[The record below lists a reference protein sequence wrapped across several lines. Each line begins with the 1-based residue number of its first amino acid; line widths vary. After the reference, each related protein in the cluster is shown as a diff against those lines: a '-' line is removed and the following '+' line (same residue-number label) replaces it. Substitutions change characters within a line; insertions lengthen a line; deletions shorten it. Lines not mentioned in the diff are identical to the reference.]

1 MTPPVLQREFEA
13 VSSNL
18 SSGPILQFGPYEFDC
33 GRGALRKSGRFL
45 KLQPQPARVLA
56 LLLSRPGDLVLR
68 EELARE
74 LWGDA
79 AVDIDRALNFSIRR
93 LRATLND
100 DHSTP
105 LYIETVPRRGYR
117 FIAAVNPKTQEAEPS
132 AAVPEASAASALRP
146 THPEKRP
153 GHPLLRRNALV
164 VVGAAG
170 LALLVWPLLHT
181 FSPQVT
187 SITKVTSD
195 GNTKVPVGPCC
206 VVIAN
211 DGSTVYFSEMLEGRW
226 RLNQVA
232 AAGGEAS
239 ALATTFANAGV
250 SDISPKG
257 FGLLTLGWEL
267 ESALWNVPVPSGSPR
282 RIGSILAHDAV
293 WSPDG
298 ALIVYC
304 RDFDLY
310 VAKADGTESHRIATF
325 DKVPF
330 RPRWS
335 PDRSKLRFTL
345 YDSATG
351 HQSLWES
358 GPDGAHPHS
367 LFPSNHRQRDECC
380 GVWMPGGEI
389 FVYQSTTEGVS
400 HLQAMREGVR
410 FLGMGGPE
418 QKQLTAGPISFL
430 GPSPSPDGKRIFA
443 VGIQARGELMRYEAG
458 AKQFPDYIGGISA
471 AGLDF
476 SKDGAWVTYVT
487 YPEGALFRSRA
498 NGEER
503 VQLTPS
509 DLRADLPRWSPDD
522 KSIVFSGST
531 SGGPWKIHRIS
542 IDGANLEQLVPGEGP
557 EFDAG
562 WSPDGKAMVYA
573 DSVVARSRAL
583 HLWRPNAKRISTIP
597 GSAGLFSPR
606 WSPDGHWI
614 VALTTDSMNMKIFNV
629 QTQVWENIVQGRH
642 VAYPS
647 WSKDSKDVYFCSPME
662 ANTPFYRLH
671 VEGRKRDLLAEVRI
685 PRGLAPGSS
694 GWWCGVTPDGS
705 PLILR
710 DSSMQEVYALA
721 VKF

>member
-1 MTPPVLQREFEA
+1 VGPH
-13 VSSNL
+13 S

-33 GRGALRKSGRFL
+33 RRGALRKGGRFL

-56 LLLSRPGDLVLR
+56 LLLSRPGDLILR

-79 AVDIDRALNFSIRR
+79 TVDVDRALNFSIRR

-105 LYIETVPRRGYR
+105 VYIETVPRRGYR
-117 FIAAVNPKTQEAEPS
+117 FIASVNPKAVTLEAEP
-132 AAVPEASAASALRP
+132 AKAVPEVLAATTLRAAQ
-146 THPEKRP
+146 PEKGP
-153 GHPLLRRNALV
+153 GHSWRKMIALV
-164 VVGAAG
+164 AAGAAG
-170 LALLVWPLLHT
+170 LALLVWPLLHS
-181 FSPQVT
+181 FSPKVT
-187 SITKVTSD
+187 SITRVTSD

-211 DGSTVYFSEMLEGRW
+211 DGSTVYFSEMVEGRW

-232 AAGGEAS
+232 AAGGEVS
-239 ALATTFANAGV
+239 ALATPFANTGV

-257 FGLLTLGWEL
+257 LGLLTLGWEL

-282 RIGSILAHDAV
+282 KVGNIVAHDAV

-298 ALIVYC
+298 AEIVYC
-304 RDFDLY
+304 RGFDLY
-310 VAKADGTESHRIATF
+310 VAKADGTEPHLIATF
-325 DKVPF
+325 DKLPF

-358 GPDGAHPHS
+358 DPNGAHPHP
-367 LFPSNHRQRDECC
+367 LFPGNQRQRDECC

-389 FVYQSTTEGVS
+389 FVYQSTIDGVS
-400 HLQAMREGVR
+400 HLQAMREGGH
-410 FLGMGGPE
+410 FLGAGGQE
-418 QKQLTAGPISFL
+418 QKQITAGPISFL

-443 VGIQARGELMRYEAG
+443 VGLQARGELMRYEAS
-458 AKQFPDYIGGISA
+458 AKQFADYLGGISA

-476 SKDGAWVTYVT
+476 SKDGEWVTYTT

-498 NGEER
+498 NGEQP

-522 KSIVFSGST
+522 KSIVFSGSKA
-531 SGGPWKIHRIS
+531 GGPWKIYRLS
-542 IDGANLEQLVPGEGP
+542 SDGGNLEQLVPGDGP

-562 WSPDGKAMVYA
+562 LSPDGKVMVYA
-573 DSVVARSRAL
+573 DSVVARSPVL
-583 HLWRPNAKRISTIP
+583 HFMNPSARRISTIP

-614 VALTTDSMNMKIFNV
+614 VALTTDSMNMKMFNV
-629 QTQVWENIVQGRH
+629 RTQVWESIVEGRH

-647 WSKDSKDVYFCSPME
+647 WSKDSKNVYFCSPME
-662 ANTPFYRLH
+662 ANAPFYQFH
-671 VEGRKRDLLAEVRI
+671 VESRRLELMAEVRI
-685 PRGLAPGSS
+685 PRGLAPGPS
-694 GWWCGVTPDGS
+694 GWWCGATPDGS

-710 DSSMQEVYALA
+710 DSSMQEVYALT